1 MPTAA
6 IFCGQPFDWLAL
18 RQGHPYVPPTM
29 CARRFLLVIFV
40 LTLLF
45 VAGAFAIYQF
55 GGDVLRQQ
63 ATPQGHFQ
71 APPPQSGPDYVREEN
86 WLSLPNTVPPGPAEW
101 LPRGFTA
108 NSPAKPAATFYIHP
122 TTYLERDRWNALLS
136 HRDSQE
142 RAALFARSQA
152 SAFNGVSQVYAPK
165 YRQAAFGAFLLD
177 SEDAR
182 AALDLAYSDVA
193 RAFDQFVGQLE
204 PGQPIILAGHSQGAL
219 HLTRLLRDKVAG
231 KPIAR
236 QVVAAYVVGW
246 PVSTAADVPAM
257 GLPACRSAD
266 QAGCILS
273 WQSFGNPANPSLITG
288 VYNGSTGFNGQK
300 RRQEDML
307 CVNPLTG
314 QQNGEAPASANVGT
328 LVPDDQTFRDGVLE
342 PNRVGAACENG
353 FLIVDGD
360 LPDLGPFVLPGNN
373 YHVYDYAL
381 FWGNISQDVERR
393 LAAWQR

>member
-1 MPTAA
+1 
-6 IFCGQPFDWLAL
+6 
-18 RQGHPYVPPTM
+18 M

-63 ATPQGHFQ
+63 ATPKGKFE
-71 APPPQSGPDYVREEN
+71 APPPQSGPDYMRVEN
-86 WLSLPNTVPPGPAEW
+86 WLSLPDTVPPGPAEW

-108 NSPAKPAATFYIHP
+108 ESPAQSAATFYIHP
-122 TTYLERDRWNALLS
+122 TTYLERDRWNALLG
-136 HRDSQE
+136 HKDSQD
-142 RAALFARSQA
+142 RAALFVRSQA

-177 SEDAR
+177 SKDAR

-193 RAFDQFVGQLE
+193 RAFDRFVGQLE

-219 HLTRLLRDKVAG
+219 HLTRLMRDKIAG

-236 QVVAAYVVGW
+236 QVVAAYVGGW
-246 PVSTAADVPAM
+246 PVSTAADIPAM

-266 QAGCILS
+266 QASCILS
-273 WQSFGNPANPSLITG
+273 WQSFGSPANTSLVTD
-288 VYNGSTGFNGQK
+288 VYAGSTGFNGQR

-307 CVNPLTG
+307 CVNPLG
-314 QQNGEAPASANVGT
+314 GGQNGAAPPSANLGT
-328 LVPDDQTFRDGVLE
+328 LVPDDQTFQDAVLR
-342 PNRVGAACENG
+342 PGQVGARCERG
-353 FLIVDGD
+353 FLIIDGEV
-360 LPDLGPFVLPGNN
+360 PDLGPFVLPGNN

-381 FWGNISQDVERR
+381 FWGNLRRDAERR
-393 LAAWQR
+393 LAAWQRR